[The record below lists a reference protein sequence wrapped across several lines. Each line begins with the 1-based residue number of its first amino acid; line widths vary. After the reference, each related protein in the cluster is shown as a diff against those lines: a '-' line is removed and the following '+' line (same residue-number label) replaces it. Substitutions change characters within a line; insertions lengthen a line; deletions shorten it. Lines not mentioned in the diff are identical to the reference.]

1 MTVDVPPP
9 FAPHRAMDAFP
20 AYFALAGQTVVI
32 AGNGEG
38 AAAKAR
44 LFDGS
49 PARLLRIDGDE
60 AFEPRTYEGARLAV
74 IDGEDIVFAS
84 RAAQAA
90 RAGGALVNVVDRPA
104 LSDFSTPALIDRG
117 SLVAAVG
124 TAGASPMLAAILRG
138 EIESRIPEGAGR
150 VAALLHKMKDEVR
163 EAFPDMAQRRAFLRE
178 AAMGPAAEAAM
189 AGDSDKAMAILRRA
203 MAQPGARQGR
213 LFLLDGSGP
222 ADLLSLRALRAL
234 AEADAIMADAACDP
248 QVLVRARRDATRL
261 PVDEESLEAQI
272 AAGLKVVR
280 ITAGPPPAL
289 KGATVLPVAR
299 P

>member
-1 MTVDVPPP
+1 
-9 FAPHRAMDAFP
+9 MDAFP
-20 AYFALAGQTVVI
+20 AYFALADQTVVI
-32 AGNGEG
+32 AGSGDG

-49 PARLLRIDGDE
+49 PARLVRIDGE
-60 AFEPRTYEGARLAV
+60 AAFEPKTYEGARLAF
-74 IDGEDIVFAS
+74 IDGEDMVFAT

-163 EAFPDMAQRRAFLRE
+163 EAFPDVADRRAFLRE

-189 AGDSDKAMAILRRA
+189 AGNSEEAMGVLRRA
-203 MAQPGARQGR
+203 MVQKGARQGR
-213 LFLLDGSGP
+213 LYLLDGSGP

-234 AEADAIMADAACDP
+234 AEADAIMADADCDP

-261 PVDEESLEAQI
+261 PVDDEALASQVE
-272 AAGLKVVR
+272 AGLKVVR
-280 ITAGPPPAL
+280 ITSGPPPAL
-289 KGATVLPVAR
+289 RGATILPVAR

>member
-1 MTVDVPPP
+1 
-9 FAPHRAMDAFP
+9 MDAFP

-32 AGNGEG
+32 AGSGDG
-38 AAAKAR
+38 ASAKAR
-44 LFDGS
+44 LFEGS

-60 AFEPRTYEGARLAV
+60 AFEPKTYAGARLAF
-74 IDGEDIVFAS
+74 IDGEDMVFAT

-90 RAGGALVNVVDRPA
+90 RSAGALVNVVDRPA

-124 TAGASPMLAAILRG
+124 TAGASPMLAAVLRG

-163 EAFPDMAQRRAFLRE
+163 EAFPDMADRRAFLRE
-178 AAMGPAAEAAM
+178 AAMGPAAQAAMDGDGAKATTILRAAM
-189 AGDSDKAMAILRRA
+189 AAPDK
-203 MAQPGARQGR
+203 RQGR
-213 LFLLDGSGP
+213 VFLLDGSGP

-234 AEADAIMADAACDP
+234 SEADAIMADPLCDP
-248 QVLVRARRDATRL
+248 LVLARARRDATRL
-261 PVDEESLEAQI
+261 PVDEATLKGH
-272 AAGLKVVR
+272 AASGLKVVR
-280 ITAGPPPAL
+280 ITAGPPPMID
-289 KGATVLPVAR
+289 GAVVLPVAR

>member
-1 MTVDVPPP
+1 
-9 FAPHRAMDAFP
+9 MDAFP

-32 AGNGEG
+32 AGSGEG

-49 PARLLRIDGDE
+49 PARLVRIDGDE
-60 AFEPRTYEGARLAV
+60 AFEPKTYEGARLAF
-74 IDGEDIVFAS
+74 IDGEDMVFAT

-150 VAALLHKMKDEVR
+150 VAALLHRMKDEVR
-163 EAFPDMAQRRAFLRE
+163 EAFPDVADRRAFLRE

-189 AGDSDKAMAILRRA
+189 AGNSEEAMAVLRRA
-203 MAQPGARQGR
+203 MAQKDARQGR
-213 LFLLDGSGP
+213 LYLLDGSGP

-234 AEADAIMADAACDP
+234 AEADAIMADADCDP

-261 PVDEESLEAQI
+261 SVDDEALASQVDR
-272 AAGLKVVR
+272 GLKVVR
-280 ITAGPPPAL
+280 IIAGPPPAL
-289 KGATVLPVAR
+289 EGATVLPVAR